1 MIVKEI
7 KAALF
12 EQCSLVVARRY
23 QKIRQTI
30 SDIEESLLEE
40 TSSSA
45 GDKHETGRAMLQ
57 IDRENAGK
65 QLHEVENLQSL
76 LKKIDINT
84 ISDYARLGSLIYT
97 TQGAFFIGISVGA
110 VTIGKTTYM
119 CVALHSPIG
128 AQLGGKKKGDSF
140 SFNNLEYVV
149 TQVT

>member
-1 MIVKEI
+1 MIVKEL

-12 EQCSLVVARRY
+12 EQCSQVVAKRH
-23 QKIRQTI
+23 QKIKQTI

-45 GDKHETGRAMLQ
+45 GDKHETARAMLQ

-76 LKKIDINT
+76 LKRIDINT
-84 ISDYARLGSLIYT
+84 SSDYARLGSLIYT
-97 TQGAFFIGISVGA
+97 NRGTYFISLSVGA

-128 AQLGGKKKGDSF
+128 HQLQGKKKGDSF
-140 SFNNLEYVV
+140 VFNDLDFVV
-149 TQVT
+149 TQIT